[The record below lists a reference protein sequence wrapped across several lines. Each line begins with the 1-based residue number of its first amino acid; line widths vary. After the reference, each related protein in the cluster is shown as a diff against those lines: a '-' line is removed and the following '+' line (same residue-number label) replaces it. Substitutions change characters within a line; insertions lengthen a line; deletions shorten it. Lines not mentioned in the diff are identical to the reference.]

1 MITFEQLMVARYQA
15 EITKIKRTA
24 FSDQDV
30 INLILQRSEIIKD
43 QTRSGKAVKDWTQG
57 DATQLRS
64 IAEKL
69 GDDLI
74 YRAAGI
80 IWLEY
85 MEIFESIQTLSTL
98 KVADIGCGYALF
110 DYFLYED
117 FKSDIFLIDIEET
130 KERHFGFSKSGAAY
144 SSLPVARQF
153 LQDNGVPTEKIFCLN
168 PEQDNVMDLP
178 EMDLVVSFISCG
190 FHYPVAT
197 YDNFFK
203 NRIRPGGGIILDVRA
218 QRFENQKPILE
229 NYGTTKILTKAANG
243 KAMRLFTVRGK
254 DHSSSSRKTSA

>member
-1 MITFEQLMVARYQA
+1 MIIFEQLMVARYQA
-15 EITKIKRTA
+15 EITKIKTTA

-69 GDDLI
+69 GDELI

-110 DYFLYED
+110 DYFL
-117 FKSDIFLIDIEET
+117 
-130 KERHFGFSKSGAAY
+130 
-144 SSLPVARQF
+144 
-153 LQDNGVPTEKIFCLN
+153 
-168 PEQDNVMDLP
+168 
-178 EMDLVVSFISCG
+178 
-190 FHYPVAT
+190 